1 MITQEQLLEMKQMYS
16 KAADGLADAEQSAK
30 KLEAIG
36 ITMDLSKLRGE
47 VEKLKTM
54 VDTAQAEVSASE
66 RSAAEFE
73 ATNRP
78 KPSFTGPV
86 GPAYDDD
93 EQMDLEKRVG
103 LLEIIVT
110 SLRGQVKA
118 LERMK

>member
-1 MITQEQLLEMKQMYS
+1 MITQEQLSEMKQMYG

-54 VDTAQAEVSASE
+54 VDTTQ
-66 RSAAEFE
+66 AEFE
-73 ATNRP
+73 ATNKP

-110 SLRGQVKA
+110 NLRGQVKA